1 MAHAKAVTG
10 AELLLR
16 TAASAGV
23 DACFAN
29 PGTTELG
36 LVNALDVV
44 PAVRAVLCQFEG
56 VCSGAADGY
65 GRMADRPALAL
76 FHLGPGLA
84 NGIAN
89 LHNARR
95 GHTPVVALVGDH
107 ATWHRAADAPLTSD
121 IESLARP
128 VSRFVRT
135 ATSAAGLGRDVADAI
150 ASSTEGGVATLIVPS
165 DCQTGEAAAT
175 PPPVPRRPRARVPA
189 DRVERAA
196 AALRGAGPAAL
207 FLGGAALREGGT
219 LAAARAAQATG
230 ARLVAECFPA
240 RMERG
245 AGLPAVERI
254 PYFPE
259 RAAAALAGLRTLVL
273 AGAPEPVAFF
283 GYPGQPSRF
292 APEGC
297 EVLAFAS
304 PEEDVEAALDDLADA
319 LAAPPLGSPAAVA
332 RQDAEAP
339 VPEGALTPAAACAL
353 LARMQP
359 EGAIVVDESATT
371 GLGYFRPS
379 ASSPRHTLLALTGGS
394 IGMGPPCAT
403 GAALACP
410 DRTVIDFQGDGSAMY
425 TLQALWTQAREGLHV
440 VTLLCNNRSYRILE
454 VEQQRAGA
462 HPGPRAASL
471 TDLGRPPVDW
481 VLLARGM
488 GVAATRVDSA
498 AALRESL
505 GRSLA
510 EPGPHLIEMMV

>member
-1 MAHAKAVTG
+1 MSPTG

-16 TAASAGV
+16 TAAAAGV

-36 LVNALDVV
+36 LVNAFDAV
-44 PAVRAVLCQFEG
+44 PEVRPILCQFEG

-65 GRMADRPALAL
+65 GRMRDLPALAL
-76 FHLGPGLA
+76 FHLGPGFA

-95 GHTPVVALVGDH
+95 ARTPVVALVGEH
-107 ATWHRAADAPLTSD
+107 ATWHRAADAPLSSD
-121 IESLARP
+121 IAALAGP

-135 ATSAAGLGRDVADAI
+135 SASAAALGRDVADAI
-150 ASSTEGGVATLIVPS
+150 AASTEAGGGVATLVVPS
-165 DCQTGEAAAT
+165 DCQAGPAAGPPPAT
-175 PPPVPRRPRARVPA
+175 PPRAPARVPVE
-189 DRVERAA
+189 RVERAA
-196 AALRGAGPAAL
+196 AALRGGGAAL
-207 FLGGAALREGGT
+207 FLGGRALREGG
-219 LAAARAAQATG
+219 LRAAARAAATTG
-230 ARLVAECFPA
+230 ARLVSECFPA
-240 RMERG
+240 RLERG
-245 AGLPAVERI
+245 AGLPAVERL

-259 RAAAALAGLRTLVL
+259 RAAATLAGLRTLVL

-283 GYPGQPSRF
+283 GWPGQPGHL

-297 EVLAFAS
+297 ALLTLAA
-304 PEEDVEAALDDLADA
+304 PEEDVQAALDDLASA
-319 LAAPPLGSPAAVA
+319 LGAPVWAASPAAPGRPA
-332 RQDAEAP
+332 GPIA
-339 VPEGALTPAAACAL
+339 EGALTPAAVSAL
-353 LARMQP
+353 LAELQP

-371 GLGYFRPS
+371 GLGWFKPS
-379 ASSPRHTLLALTGGS
+379 AASPRHTLLTVTGGS

-410 DRTVIDFQGDGSAMY
+410 DRTVIDFQGDGGAMY
-425 TLQALWTQAREGLHV
+425 TPQALWTQAREGLHV

-462 HPGPRAASL
+462 KPGPRAASL
-471 TDLGRPPVDW
+471 TDLAGPPVDW

-488 GVAATRVDSA
+488 GVSATRVASTSS
-498 AALRESL
+498 LREAL

-510 EPGPHLIEMMV
+510 EPGPHLIELMV

>member
-1 MAHAKAVTG
+1 VTG

-29 PGTTELG
+29 PGTTELA
-36 LVNALDVV
+36 LVNALDRV

-56 VCSGAADGY
+56 VASGAADGY
-65 GRMADRPALAL
+65 GRMRERPALAL
-76 FHLGPGLA
+76 LHLGPGFA
-84 NGIAN
+84 NAIAN

-95 GHTPVVALVGDH
+95 GHTPVVALVGEH
-107 ATWHRAADAPLTSD
+107 ATWHRSADAPLASD
-121 IESLARP
+121 IASLARP

-135 ATSAAGLGRDVADAI
+135 TESAAGMGRDAADAVA
-150 ASSTEGGVATLIVPS
+150 ASLGGGGGVATLIVPS
-165 DCQTGEAAAT
+165 DCQAGETRAA
-175 PPPVPRRPRARVPA
+175 PPEVLLSAPERVPP
-189 DRVERAA
+189 DRVERV
-196 AALRGAGPAAL
+196 AALLREAGPAAL
-207 FLGGAALREGGT
+207 FLGGRALREPGIHS
-219 LAAARAAQATG
+219 AARAAHATG
-230 ARLVAECFPA
+230 ARLVSECFPA

-245 AGLPAVERI
+245 PDLPGVERI

-259 RAAAALAGLRTLVL
+259 RAAAALSGVRTLVL

-283 GYPGQPSRF
+283 GYPGQPSRL
-292 APEGC
+292 APAGC
-297 EVLAFAS
+297 DVVTLAS
-304 PEEDVEAALDDLADA
+304 PEEDVQAALDDLA
-319 LAAPPLGSPAAVA
+319 AAVGA
-332 RQDAEAP
+332 PSRAAAAAVPPSAEPP
-339 VPEGALTPAAACAL
+339 VPEGALTPAAASSL

-379 ASSPRHTLLALTGGS
+379 AASPRHTLITLTGGS

-410 DRTVIDFQGDGSAMY
+410 DRTVIDFQGDGGAMY

-454 VEQQRAGA
+454 VEQQRAGTR
-462 HPGPRAASL
+462 PGPKAASL
-471 TDLGRPPVDW
+471 TDLAHPAVDW

-488 GVAATRVDSA
+488 GVPATRADTTAS
-498 AALRESL
+498 LREAL
-505 GRSLA
+505 ARSLA
-510 EPGPHLIEMMV
+510 EPGPHLIEMIV